1 MVYFLLLL
9 FIFTISRCKF
19 HNKSVPLQRNFPIM
33 VGDFPKK
40 LELRIEN
47 LEPMVFQSETE
58 KNYDYL

>member
-47 LEPMVFQSETE
+47 
-58 KNYDYL
+58 